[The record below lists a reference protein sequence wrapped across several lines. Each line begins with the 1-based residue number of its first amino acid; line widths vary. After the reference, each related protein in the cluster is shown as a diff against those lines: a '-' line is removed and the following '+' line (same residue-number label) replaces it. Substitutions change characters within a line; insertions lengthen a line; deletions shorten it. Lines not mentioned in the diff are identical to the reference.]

1 VRTIS
6 EFLHVFDRPETDLTS
21 LLEHRLDGTCQWLT
35 SNTTYNDWQHGINN
49 SPKCFWL
56 SGQPATG
63 KSTLTAHVIDQIRE
77 CNFDCSYFFFKHGDK
92 TRSTLAELLRSLAYQ
107 MALVNM
113 KIREE
118 LLAMIREGDVF
129 NKDDDRNIWRTVF
142 ATRIFRVEVQQPH
155 FWVIDAIDECSN
167 HSGLFSMISKVDK
180 NFPLRVFISSRPSGL
195 IDRLFSQEKI
205 QVSRIETSTED
216 SKDDIRLMLNAKI
229 QYLIDDDEFRGD
241 IVEQILNRSNGSFLW
256 VALVLKELETTHGEN
271 QIQELLN
278 GVPNGMDDLY
288 TKILNNIASDRKN
301 KNIAK
306 AILRWVVC
314 AIRPLTTDELTE
326 ALRLDIQETFR
337 TFEKI
342 VGSLCGHL
350 VYVDAK
356 KRVQVIHQTVREF
369 LTREE
374 HESEF
379 KLDKSKENFR
389 VSEVCLEYL
398 ASKDLQTSRF
408 RRGSSNTR
416 PTKRSVF
423 ANYAANYF
431 SEHINRTK
439 LSTDSQFILIE
450 TFLQT
455 NILTW
460 IEVVARSGS
469 LLPLTETAKNL
480 RYYLARRAKYRPPLG
495 TSYQNVDAWTN
506 DLIRVVAAFGESLL
520 SSPMS
525 VHFLIPSVC
534 PPESMLHR
542 YFGNYPRCMKVV
554 GVSERDWDDRLS
566 CIMFPGTKATAMACR
581 DGRLAV
587 GLKNG
592 LIMLYHTSSCQRFG
606 KLIHG
611 EPVRLIEFAT
621 KNTLMA
627 SSGRR
632 KLVLWDSILGTQ
644 IWMCEINHEIM
655 TLRFNEDDTVVR
667 GATKENH
674 IASWDV
680 ADGGTLPDLS
690 FYDYDD
696 FESSEGYKR
705 PPLLADISVGL
716 NLLAVAYRQRPISF
730 WDLEDGSFVGQYNKG
745 TPGLYPGPYQVS
757 LLFNPNPAA
766 NLVAASYHDG
776 DLVVFDPWD
785 QKQIAVTQSVAHTLA
800 ASPDG
805 RTLATG
811 DGNGTLQL
819 FDFET
824 LQLMYRITAYD
835 HDIGAIAFTSN
846 SLRYFD
852 IQGDRCNVWEPS
864 VLVRHNHE
872 REEVDSKPY
881 SEEVQTSAK
890 IAGATIWQDIHTITS
905 LAVHHDGNFVFAAR
919 ENGSISV
926 FDTNS
931 GNISSELPGHAKD
944 VSILLMDWN
953 AKGNLLASTDISGRF
968 IVRQIMSSGSGQLE
982 AKPPVLEGRSSEA
995 ISQILISPDGQRL
1008 LVSTSHFHECWNM
1021 NGDRINATPRPRSKG
1036 SKWINHPDNPARII
1050 LLDGICARVFEW
1062 DAFLELSQSM
1072 GILLDIDQGS
1082 QKAPSDIVSTFP
1094 GRNVCVRFFGVGETS
1109 ATSELR
1115 IWPSKCISPTT
1126 ESVKTVASYKDVGR
1140 VIKVIVGTFKSFIIF
1155 LNFEGWICSLDIE
1168 GTSRKNAYTKH
1179 FIIPYGWH
1187 STGAKPIFRC
1197 TVQGHIILARG
1208 DEIAVF
1214 HRGLDFK
1221 ESVSLD

>member
-1 VRTIS
+1 
-6 EFLHVFDRPETDLTS
+6 
-21 LLEHRLDGTCQWLT
+21 
-35 SNTTYNDWQHGINN
+35 
-49 SPKCFWL
+49 
-56 SGQPATG
+56 
-63 KSTLTAHVIDQIRE
+63 
-77 CNFDCSYFFFKHGDK
+77 
-92 TRSTLAELLRSLAYQ
+92 

-129 NKDDDRNIWRTVF
+129 NKDDDRTIWRTVF
-142 ATRIFRVEVQQPH
+142 ATRIFRVEAQQAQ

-167 HSGLFSMISKVDK
+167 HSGLFSMISKVNK
-180 NFPLRVFISSRPSGL
+180 NFPLRVFISSRPSGP

-205 QVSRIETSTED
+205 QVSRIETSIED
-216 SKDDIRLMLNAKI
+216 SRDDIRLILNAKT

-271 QIQELLN
+271 QIQDLIN

-288 TKILNNIASDRKN
+288 KKILNKIASDRKN

-356 KRVQVIHQTVREF
+356 KRVQVIHQTVRAF

-374 HESEF
+374 LESEF
-379 KLDKSKENFR
+379 KVDKSKEHFR

-408 RRGSSNTR
+408 RRGSSNTC
-416 PTKRSVF
+416 PTKRSAF
-423 ANYAANYF
+423 ANYAVNYF

-439 LSTDSQFILIE
+439 SSTDSQLNLIE

-469 LLPLTETAKNL
+469 LLPLTETARNL
-480 RYYLARRAKYRPPLG
+480 RSYLARRAKYRSPLG
-495 TSYQNVDAWTN
+495 TSFQNVGAWTN
-506 DLIRVVAAFGESLL
+506 DLIRVVPAFGENIL
-520 SSPMS
+520 STPMS

-542 YFGNYPRCMKVV
+542 YFGSYPRCMKVV
-554 GVSERDWDDRLS
+554 GVSERYWDDRLS
-566 CIMFPGTKATAMACR
+566 CIMFPGTKATALACR

-592 LIMLYHTSSCQRFG
+592 LIMLYHTSSCQISG

-621 KNTLMA
+621 KNTFMA

-632 KLVLWDSILGTQ
+632 KLVLWNAILGTQ
-644 IWMCEINHEIM
+644 IWICEIKHEIM
-655 TLRFNEDDTVVR
+655 ILRFNEDDTVVR

-674 IASWDV
+674 IASWDLV
-680 ADGGTLPDLS
+680 DGGTLPDLS

-696 FESSEGYKR
+696 FKSSKGYKR

-716 NLLAVAYRQRPISF
+716 NLLAVAYQQRPISF
-730 WDLEDGSFVGQYNKG
+730 WGLEDGSFVGEYNKG
-745 TPGLYPGPYQVS
+745 PPGVYPGPYQVS
-757 LLFNPNPAA
+757 LLFNPNPDA

-785 QKQIAVTQSVAHTLA
+785 QKQIAVTQAEAHTLA

-835 HDIGAIAFTSN
+835 HDISAIAFNSN
-846 SLRYFD
+846 SLRCFD
-852 IQGDRCNVWEPS
+852 IQGDRCNVWEPP
-864 VLVRHNHE
+864 VLVRRNHDK
-872 REEVDSKPY
+872 EEVDSEPY

-890 IAGATIWQDIHTITS
+890 IVGATIWQDIHTISS

-919 ENGSISV
+919 ENGSITV
-926 FDTNS
+926 FDTKS
-931 GNISSELPGHAKD
+931 GKISSELPGHAKD

-953 AKGNLLASTDISGRF
+953 AKGNLLASTDISSRF
-968 IVRQIMSSGSGQLE
+968 IVRQIMSSGSGKLE
-982 AKPPVLEGRSSEA
+982 AKPPVLEGRASEA
-995 ISQILISPDGQRL
+995 ISQILMSPDGQRL
-1008 LVSTSHFHECWNM
+1008 LVSTSHFDECWNM
-1021 NGDRINATPRPRSKG
+1021 NGDRINDTPRPRSEG

-1062 DAFLELSQSM
+1062 DIFLELSQSM

-1082 QKAPSDIVSTFP
+1082 QMAPSEIVSSFP
-1094 GRNVCVRFFGVGETS
+1094 GRNVCVRFSGVGETS

-1126 ESVKTVASYKDVGR
+1126 ESVQAVARYKDVGR
-1140 VIKVIVGTFKSFIIF
+1140 SIKVIVGTFKSFVIF

-1187 STGAKPIFRC
+1187 STGAEPIFRC
-1197 TVQGHIILARG
+1197 SVQGHIILARR

>member
-1 VRTIS
+1 
-6 EFLHVFDRPETDLTS
+6 
-21 LLEHRLDGTCQWLT
+21 
-35 SNTTYNDWQHGINN
+35 
-49 SPKCFWL
+49 
-56 SGQPATG
+56 
-63 KSTLTAHVIDQIRE
+63 
-77 CNFDCSYFFFKHGDK
+77 
-92 TRSTLAELLRSLAYQ
+92 
-107 MALVNM
+107 
-113 KIREE
+113 
-118 LLAMIREGDVF
+118 
-129 NKDDDRNIWRTVF
+129 
-142 ATRIFRVEVQQPH
+142 
-155 FWVIDAIDECSN
+155 
-167 HSGLFSMISKVDK
+167 
-180 NFPLRVFISSRPSGL
+180 
-195 IDRLFSQEKI
+195 
-205 QVSRIETSTED
+205 
-216 SKDDIRLMLNAKI
+216 
-229 QYLIDDDEFRGD
+229 
-241 IVEQILNRSNGSFLW
+241 
-256 VALVLKELETTHGEN
+256 
-271 QIQELLN
+271 
-278 GVPNGMDDLY
+278 
-288 TKILNNIASDRKN
+288 
-301 KNIAK
+301 
-306 AILRWVVC
+306 
-314 AIRPLTTDELTE
+314 
-326 ALRLDIQETFR
+326 
-337 TFEKI
+337 
-342 VGSLCGHL
+342 
-350 VYVDAK
+350 
-356 KRVQVIHQTVREF
+356 
-369 LTREE
+369 
-374 HESEF
+374 
-379 KLDKSKENFR
+379 
-389 VSEVCLEYL
+389 
-398 ASKDLQTSRF
+398 
-408 RRGSSNTR
+408 
-416 PTKRSVF
+416 
-423 ANYAANYF
+423 
-431 SEHINRTK
+431 
-439 LSTDSQFILIE
+439 
-450 TFLQT
+450 
-455 NILTW
+455 
-460 IEVVARSGS
+460 
-469 LLPLTETAKNL
+469 
-480 RYYLARRAKYRPPLG
+480 
-495 TSYQNVDAWTN
+495 
-506 DLIRVVAAFGESLL
+506 
-520 SSPMS
+520 
-525 VHFLIPSVC
+525 
-534 PPESMLHR
+534 
-542 YFGNYPRCMKVV
+542 
-554 GVSERDWDDRLS
+554 
-566 CIMFPGTKATAMACR
+566 
-581 DGRLAV
+581 
-587 GLKNG
+587 
-592 LIMLYHTSSCQRFG
+592 
-606 KLIHG
+606 
-611 EPVRLIEFAT
+611 
-621 KNTLMA
+621 
-627 SSGRR
+627 
-632 KLVLWDSILGTQ
+632 VLWDSILGTQ

-864 VLVRHNHE
+864 VLVRHNHD